1 MNTKTNRLTIFSLG
15 LMAVSIIACTGD
27 AKEINDT
34 NTIPTAPVAS
44 IVELDTTIHQDYVA
58 NIQAFKNVE
67 IRSRLKGFLDKI
79 YVDEGSEVS
88 QGQPLFQLN
97 DTEYQA
103 EVARAEAVLGSAIA
117 DRKTIAL
124 EVERTRL
131 LVDKNIVSST
141 DLEVAEAQLSA
152 ADSRIKEAKSQL
164 QHAKTQLSYTIVRAP
179 FSGRIDRIP
188 LKEGSLLDEG
198 TLLTSISDLSKVYA
212 YFDISEQEY
221 LSIVANDSVRT
232 ADPRM
237 PVKLTLANDRV
248 YPYEG
253 KAEFAENEFEATTGT
268 ISLRALFPNPQ
279 GLIKH
284 AASGKVSVP
293 MKSGQNLV
301 VHQKSVFEIQDRT
314 YVYKVNADSTIAMT
328 PFKAGQRVGHYYLV
342 EAGLEPDDKVVF
354 EGAQN
359 LRDGMV
365 IAPQEIGSNEGPEMA
380 VNSIP

>member
-1 MNTKTNRLTIFSLG
+1 MNTRTNRLTIFSIG
-15 LMAVSIIACTGD
+15 AIAVSIAGCTGD
-27 AKEINDT
+27 AKEINATDV
-34 NTIPTAPVAS
+34 IPTAPVAA
-44 IVELDTTIHQDYVA
+44 IIELDTTIHQDYVA

-79 YVDEGSEVS
+79 YVDEGSEVT

-103 EVARAEAVLGSAIA
+103 EDARAEAVLGSAIA
-117 DRKTIAL
+117 DHKTIAL

-141 DLEVAEAQLSA
+141 DLEVIEAQLSA

-164 QHAKTQLSYTIVRAP
+164 QHAKTQLAYTVVRAP
-179 FSGRIDRIP
+179 FTGRIDRIP

-198 TLLTSISDLSKVYA
+198 ALLTSISDLSKVYA

-221 LSIVANDSVRT
+221 LSIVSNEGART
-232 ADPRM
+232 TDLRM
-237 PVKLTLANDRV
+237 PVKLTLANNRV

-253 KAEFAENEFEATTGT
+253 KAEFAENEFEAATGT
-268 ISLRALFPNPQ
+268 ISLRALFPNPE

-284 AASGKVSVP
+284 AASGKISVP
-293 MKSGQNLV
+293 MQSGRNLV

-314 YVYKVNADSTIAMT
+314 YVYKVNADSTIVMT
-328 PFKAGQRVGHYYLV
+328 PFQAGQRVGHYYLV
-342 EAGLEPDDKVVF
+342 EDGLEPNDRVVF
-354 EGAQN
+354 EGTQN

-365 IAPQEIGSNEGPEMA
+365 IVPQDLVSNEEQEMA
-380 VNSIP
+380 VNSTQ

>member
-1 MNTKTNRLTIFSLG
+1 MFPLG
-15 LMAVSIIACTGD
+15 IIAASITACTSD
-27 AKEINDT
+27 ANNPHAT
-34 NTIPTAPVAS
+34 AVIPNAPVAS
-44 IVELDTTIHQDYVA
+44 VVELDTTIYQDYVA

-79 YVDEGSEVS
+79 YVDEGAEVQ

-103 EVARAEAVLGSAIA
+103 EVTRAEAVLGTAIA
-117 DRKTIAL
+117 DQKTIAL
-124 EVERTRL
+124 ELERIRL

-164 QHAKTQLSYTIVRAP
+164 QHARTQLAYTVIRAP
-179 FSGRIDRIP
+179 FAGRIDRIP

-198 TLLTSISDLSKVYA
+198 ALLTSLSDLSKVYA

-221 LSIVANDSVRT
+221 LSIVANDGVRT
-232 ADPRM
+232 TDPHM
-237 PVKLTLANDRV
+237 PVKLTLADHRK

-253 KAEFAENEFEATTGT
+253 KAEFAENEFDATTGT
-268 ISLRALFPNPQ
+268 ISLRAVFPNPE
-279 GLIKH
+279 GLLKH
-284 AASGKVSVP
+284 AASGKISVP
-293 MKSGQNLV
+293 MQSGQNLV

-314 YVYKVNADSTIAMT
+314 YVYKVNTDSTIVMT
-328 PFKAGQRVGHYYLV
+328 PFRAGQRVGHYYLV
-342 EAGLEPDDKVVF
+342 EDGLAHNDKVVF
-354 EGAQN
+354 EGTQN

-365 IAPQEIGSNEGPEMA
+365 IAPQEIGNNVGQKVA
-380 VNSIP
+380 VNSSE